1 MPWMSD
7 EQYMLFSDSRDKK
20 SIAASAHKQ
29 RTHCGKGGGVKFP
42 SDYLSKK
49 EIKAMS
55 GECKTYRMNEP
66 LTWEEFTEW
75 SNEHKVTYIQNIRER
90 FGASDRAI
98 AGLFEVSALVFGMW
112 IKDLGLE
119 PMNECGENW
128 DRDIFHAWRTNDW
141 ADPMTWTEFKNMS
154 DDKKKSYIQWI
165 REQFNVPDSEIGEM
179 LGVSKFAF
187 GRTIRDLGMG
197 LGRGAGKKAYDREAW
212 ENWKTMNNTDEEIPV
227 EEVPVEETADIPEVE
242 EPVEEITSICI
253 PEDQACSLDIRE
265 KKRVVP
271 KSGTMTFEGDI
282 DDILDSIRLILEGN
296 QVEVTMSWTVK
307 E

>member
-1 MPWMSD
+1 MAWMSD
-7 EQYMLFSDSRDKK
+7 EQYMLFSDSREKK

-66 LTWEEFTEW
+66 ITWEEFTEW
-75 SNEHKVTYIQNIRER
+75 PNEHKVTYIQNIRER

-141 ADPMTWTEFKNMS
+141 ADPMTWTEFKQMS

-187 GRTIRDLGMG
+187 GRAIRDLGMG

-212 ENWKTMNNTDEEIPV
+212 ENWKAMNDIDKEISV
-227 EEVPVEETADIPEVE
+227 EEVPVEVTVDIPEDTDVKQLAE
-242 EPVEEITSICI
+242 KVIEKLI
-253 PEDQACSLDIRE
+253 PEE
-265 KKRVVP
+265 KKRVIP

-282 DDILDSIRLILEGN
+282 DDILNSIRLILEGS
-296 QVEVTMSWTVK
+296 QVEVTVSWTTI
-307 E
+307 